1 MDSRHYL
8 VALLI
13 IAPVIIV
20 GVIFNLVNSKWS
32 KGKGLMKTLCL
43 YWIYPN
49 ILKIGSCLYEKN
61 HPTQVRRLFPGG

>member
-13 IAPVIIV
+13 ITPVIIV

-32 KGKGLMKTLCL
+32 KEKGLMKTLCL
-43 YWIYPN
+43 YWIYQN
-49 ILKIGSCLYEKN
+49 IWKINPRE
-61 HPTQVRRLFPGG
+61 LFI